1 MRMLIVLKAGI
12 VVIRGGLKMRHITEE
27 NIIKIQEHLDDRLDI
42 AECFGNKADETFY
55 NGMLFALEILDFNMI
70 KADGKHIILGN
81 R

>member
-1 MRMLIVLKAGI
+1 
-12 VVIRGGLKMRHITEE
+12 MRHITEE

-42 AECFGNKADETFY
+42 AECFGNKSDETFY

>member
-1 MRMLIVLKAGI
+1 
-12 VVIRGGLKMRHITEE
+12 MRHITEE

-42 AECFGNKADETFY
+42 SECFGNKADETFY
-55 NGMLFALEILDFNMI
+55 NGMLFALDILDFNMI